1 MPTST
6 ADRTASENAWSAA
19 RAFWWL
25 LVAGAL
31 AGSLGEASLI
41 LGARYA
47 LHRFTL
53 YNPQG
58 IWMAPIANV
67 LLFVV
72 PLALLWFIARR
83 WSARTAIVA
92 TAFGA
97 ALAASLE
104 PLFVVRDRIHP
115 IALLLLAI
123 GVATQVAR
131 LANARPARFARL
143 TRRLTIAMLAFSL
156 VGAAGYNATRAWKER
171 RALAA
176 VGEAPEGAPNVILL
190 VLDTVRALSLSAY
203 GYDRATSPFLAELAA
218 RGVRFDRAV
227 ATAPWTL
234 PSHATMFTG
243 RYPHE
248 LSSGWS
254 TPLDAAAP
262 TLAERL
268 SQHGYRTFGVAANL
282 RYCSYEFGLDRGFGR
297 YRDYDISLSE
307 MLRTSKLTLASVQL
321 FNKLGFRE
329 ISPGRQSATRINERL
344 LDLIDGRGNRP
355 FFAFANYYDA
365 HGPYNPAPPFDTLFL
380 GRQPRTRDSGGEHF
394 TPEEVHDLQAA
405 YDGAIAALDRQLQDL
420 FRELQRRDLLRNT
433 MVIVTADHGEEFNEH
448 GQMNHGS
455 SLYFP
460 SVHVPLLVVQPGAIP
475 PATVV
480 DSVVTLRDVAATILE
495 AARVPADARLPGHS
509 LARWWSPARAAG
521 GAAPTDSASR
531 LIAEVDFAKNLP
543 QSFAISKGDMKS
555 EIVDGI
561 RYILRGDGHGELYDV
576 RADPWERADLAR
588 DSVWASTARSL
599 RARVESI
606 GKTQ

>member
-1 MPTST
+1 MQTST
-6 ADRTASENAWSAA
+6 AERSAGDVPWSAT
-19 RAFWWL
+19 RAFWWIL
-25 LVAGAL
+25 AAGAL

-58 IWMAPIANV
+58 IWMAPLANA
-67 LLFVV
+67 LLLIL
-72 PLALLWFIARR
+72 PLALVWFLARR
-83 WSARTAIVA
+83 RSAGAAIVA
-92 TAFGA
+92 TAF
-97 ALAASLE
+97 AASLAAAYE
-104 PLFVVRDRIHP
+104 PLLVVADRIHP
-115 IALLLLAI
+115 LALLLLAI
-123 GVATQVAR
+123 GVASQVAR
-131 LANARPARFARL
+131 LAKARPAIFARL
-143 TRRLTIAMLAFSL
+143 TRALTAVMLAVSL
-156 VGAAGYNATRAWKER
+156 LGAAAYNGARAWQER

-176 VGEAPEGAPNVILL
+176 VGSGADGAPNVILL

-203 GYDRATSPFLAELAA
+203 GYERDTSPFLAELAA
-218 RGVRFDRAV
+218 QGARFDRAV
-227 ATAPWTL
+227 STAPWTL

-254 TPLDAAAP
+254 TPLDGAAP

-268 SQHGYRTFGVAANL
+268 GEHGYRTFGVAANL
-282 RYCSYEFGLDRGFGR
+282 RYCSYEFGLSRGFAM
-297 YRDYDISLSE
+297 YRDYDVSLSE
-307 MLRTSKLTLASVQL
+307 MLRTSKLTLTSVQL

-329 ISPGRQSATRINERL
+329 ISPGRQSATRINARL
-344 LDLIDGRGNRP
+344 LDLIDHRGAGP

-365 HGPYNPAPPFDTLFL
+365 HGPYNPAAPFDTLFL

-394 TPEEVHDLQAA
+394 TPEDVHDLQAA
-405 YDGAIAALDRQLQDL
+405 YDGGIAALDSQLRDL

-460 SVHVPLLVVQPGAIP
+460 SVHVPLLVVRPGTIA
-475 PATVV
+475 AGTVI
-480 DSVVTLRDVAATILE
+480 DSAVTLRDLAATVLD
-495 AARVPADARLPGHS
+495 AARVPSAAQLPGHS
-509 LARWWSPARAAG
+509 LARWWAPAGATTAA
-521 GAAPTDSASR
+521 AADSASR

-555 EIVDGI
+555 EIVDGL
-561 RYILRGDGHGELYDV
+561 RYILRGDGHGEMFDV
-576 RADPWERADLAR
+576 QRDPWERTDLLS
-588 DSVWASTARSL
+588 DSARSAHAAML

-606 GKTQ
+606 KRSR

>member
-1 MPTST
+1 MQTST
-6 ADRTASENAWSAA
+6 AERSAGDVPWSAT
-19 RAFWWL
+19 RAFWWIL
-25 LVAGAL
+25 AAGAL

-58 IWMAPIANV
+58 IWMAPLANA
-67 LLFVV
+67 LLLIL
-72 PLALLWFIARR
+72 PLALVWFLARR
-83 WSARTAIVA
+83 RSAGAAIVA
-92 TAFGA
+92 TAF
-97 ALAASLE
+97 AASLAAAYE
-104 PLFVVRDRIHP
+104 PLLVVADRIHP
-115 IALLLLAI
+115 LALLLLAI
-123 GVATQVAR
+123 GVASQVAR
-131 LANARPARFARL
+131 LAKARPAIFARL
-143 TRRLTIAMLAFSL
+143 TRALTAVMLAVSL
-156 VGAAGYNATRAWKER
+156 LGAAAYNGARAWQER

-176 VGEAPEGAPNVILL
+176 VGSGADGAPNVILL

-203 GYDRATSPFLAELAA
+203 GYERDTSPFLAELAA
-218 RGVRFDRAV
+218 QGARFDRAV
-227 ATAPWTL
+227 STAPWTL

-254 TPLDAAAP
+254 TPLDGAAP

-268 SQHGYRTFGVAANL
+268 GEHGYRTFGVAANL
-282 RYCSYEFGLDRGFGR
+282 RYCSYEFGLSRGFAM
-297 YRDYDISLSE
+297 YRDYDVSLSE
-307 MLRTSKLTLASVQL
+307 MLRTSKLTLTSVQL

-329 ISPGRQSATRINERL
+329 ISPGRQSATRINARL
-344 LDLIDGRGNRP
+344 LDLIDHRGAGP

-365 HGPYNPAPPFDTLFL
+365 HGPYNPAAPFDTLFL

-394 TPEEVHDLQAA
+394 TPEDVHDLQAA
-405 YDGAIAALDRQLQDL
+405 YDGGIAALDSQLRDL

-460 SVHVPLLVVQPGAIP
+460 SVHVPLLVVRPGTIAP
-475 PATVV
+475 GTVI
-480 DSVVTLRDVAATILE
+480 DSAVTLRDLAATVLD
-495 AARVPADARLPGHS
+495 AARVPANAQLPGHS
-509 LARWWSPARAAG
+509 LARWWTPAAATATV
-521 GAAPTDSASR
+521 AADSTSR

-561 RYILRGDGHGELYDV
+561 RYILRGDGHGEMFDV
-576 RADPWERADLAR
+576 QKDPWERTDLVP
-588 DSVWASTARSL
+588 DSSRVAQAAML

-606 GKTQ
+606 KRRR

>member
-6 ADRTASENAWSAA
+6 ADRTASDTPWSAA
-19 RAFWWL
+19 RAFWWI

-72 PLALLWFIARR
+72 PLAIIWLLARR
-83 WSARTAIVA
+83 WGGGAAIVA

-97 ALAASLE
+97 SLGAALE

-115 IALLLLAI
+115 IALTLLAI

-131 LANARPARFARL
+131 LARARPARFARL
-143 TRRLTIAMLAFSL
+143 TRQLTIAMLAVSL
-156 VGAAGYNATRAWKER
+156 LGAAGYNAARAWQER

-176 VGEAPEGAPNVILL
+176 VGEAPDGVPNVILL

-203 GYDRATSPFLAELAA
+203 GYDRATSPFLAELAS
-218 RGVRFDRAV
+218 RGARFDRAV
-227 ATAPWTL
+227 STAPWTL

-254 TPLDAAAP
+254 TPLDGAAP
-262 TLAERL
+262 TVAERL

-282 RYCSYEFGLDRGFGR
+282 RYCSYEFGLSRGFAR

-321 FNKLGFRE
+321 FNRLGFRE

-344 LDLIDGRGNRP
+344 LDLIDGAGNRP

-365 HGPYNPAPPFDTLFL
+365 HGPYNPVPPFDTLFL

-394 TPEEVHDLQAA
+394 TREEVQDLQAA

-420 FRELQRRDLLRNT
+420 FRELQSRDLLRNT
-433 MVIVTADHGEEFNEH
+433 LVIVSADHGEEFNEH

-475 PATVV
+475 AGAVV
-480 DSVVTLRDVAATILE
+480 DSGVTLRDLAATILD
-495 AARVPADARLPGHS
+495 AAKVPASAQLPGHS
-509 LARWWSPARAAG
+509 LARWWLPPDATPAAVA
-521 GAAPTDSASR
+521 DSSSR

-555 EIVDGI
+555 EIVGGI
-561 RYILRGDGHGELYDV
+561 RYILRGDGQGEMFDV
-576 RADPWERADLAR
+576 RSDPWERKELAR
-588 DSVWASTARSL
+588 DSAHAPAAALL
-599 RARVESI
+599 RARVQAI
-606 GKTQ
+606 PKRD

>member
-1 MPTST
+1 MQTST
-6 ADRTASENAWSAA
+6 ADRSAGDLPWSAT
-19 RAFWWL
+19 RAFWWIL
-25 LVAGAL
+25 AAGAL

-58 IWMAPIANV
+58 IWMAPLANALLLV
-67 LLFVV
+67 L
-72 PLALLWFIARR
+72 PLALVWFIARR
-83 WSARTAIVA
+83 RSAGAAIVA

-97 ALAASLE
+97 SLAAAYE
-104 PLFVVRDRIHP
+104 PLLVVQDRIHP
-115 IALLLLAI
+115 LALLLLAI
-123 GVATQVAR
+123 GVASQVAR
-131 LANARPARFARL
+131 LAKARPALFARL
-143 TRRLTIAMLAFSL
+143 TRALTLAMLAVSL
-156 VGAAGYNATRAWKER
+156 LGAAGYNGARAWQER

-176 VGEAPEGAPNVILL
+176 VGNGEDGAPNVILL

-203 GYDRATSPFLAELAA
+203 GYERDTSPFLAELAA
-218 RGVRFDRAV
+218 QGARFDRAV
-227 ATAPWTL
+227 STAPWTL

-254 TPLDAAAP
+254 TPLDGAAP

-268 SQHGYRTFGVAANL
+268 GEHGYRTFGVAANL
-282 RYCSYEFGLDRGFGR
+282 RYCSYEFGLSRGFAM
-297 YRDYDISLSE
+297 YRDYDVSLSE
-307 MLRTSKLTLASVQL
+307 MLRTSKLTLTSVQL

-344 LDLIDGRGNRP
+344 LDLIDRRGTGP

-365 HGPYNPAPPFDTLFL
+365 HGPYNPAAPFDTLFL

-405 YDGAIAALDRQLQDL
+405 YDGGIAALDSQLRDL

-460 SVHVPLLVVQPGAIP
+460 SVHVPLLVVRPGTIA
-475 PATVV
+475 AGTVI
-480 DSVVTLRDVAATILE
+480 DSAVTLRDLAATVLD
-495 AARVPADARLPGHS
+495 AARVPASAHLPGHS
-509 LARWWSPARAAG
+509 LARWWEPAGATPAG
-521 GAAPTDSASR
+521 VADSASR

-561 RYILRGDGHGELYDV
+561 RYILRGDGHGEMFDV
-576 RADPWERADLAR
+576 QKDPWETTDLLP
-588 DSVWASTARSL
+588 DSSRSTQAAML

-606 GKTQ
+606 KRAR